1 MTHKADKAR
10 AEKGWLFRNGGL
22 VRKEGTVTHKK
33 ITAAKKRKTDAK
45 MKKLGLLSPEPE
57 IIVPARLIKRKKNV

>member
-10 AEKGWLFRNGGL
+10 AAKGWVFRDGKL

-33 ITAAKKRKTDAK
+33 ITAAMKRKTDAK
-45 MKKLGLLSPEPE
+45 LKELGLLSPEAQ
-57 IIVPARLIKRKKNV
+57 IILPRRK